1 MKHVLII
8 LAVIFGAVIPVSL
21 FCAAG
26 VGINKY
32 LIQPAPV
39 AEVAAVA
46 PLVVTPVV
54 AVILPPTL
62 EEVVAATVTFKCVG
76 EGNREWSGSGAFIDD
91 KGTILTAGHVLN
103 GAVVVM
109 VILGNGKIYPATD
122 MFVLAPVDVG
132 FCKFVGPMPTPFLKI
147 AAVAPRLGDTVRVI
161 GSPMGVV
168 FAGSVSQGI
177 VSCTMRMHDK
187 MDYIQ
192 VDASA
197 IPGNS
202 GGPVVNLQGE
212 IVGVLVAGI
221 QAGIE
226 INFAVPADQV
236 LAVLDCYNSFKKLKA
251 VLWHPQPQPQN

>member
-1 MKHVLII
+1 MKHVLTI
-8 LAVIFGAVIPVSL
+8 LAIVFGLVVPVSL

-26 VGINKY
+26 IGFDKY
-32 LIQPAPV
+32 LIHPAPV
-39 AEVAAVA
+39 VEVVVEAPVVVA
-46 PLVVTPVV
+46 PM
-54 AVILPPTL
+54 AVLPPTL
-62 EEVVAATVTFKCVG
+62 EEVVAATVTIKCVG
-76 EGNREWSGSGAFIDD
+76 EGNREWAGSGSFIDAN
-91 KGTILTAGHVLN
+91 GTILTAGHVLD

-109 VILGNGKIYPATD
+109 VILGDGKIYPAVD
-122 MFVLAPVDVG
+122 PFVLKPVDVG
-132 FCKFVGPMPTPFLKI
+132 FCKMVGPLPTPFLKI
-147 AAVAPRLGDTVRVI
+147 APIATRLGDTVRVI
-161 GSPMGVV
+161 GSPMGLI

-187 MDYIQ
+187 VEYLQ